1 MALTECPEVNA
12 LIDRLCAEGCTV
24 VQEHILALERGE
36 EHPAYAHLDAA
47 GRRLLLAELRAIM
60 AVYDD

>member
-1 MALTECPEVNA
+1 MALTDNPEVNV

-24 VQEHILALERGE
+24 VQEYILALERGE
-36 EHPAYAHLDAA
+36 EHPVYAHLDAA

-60 AVYDD
+60 AVYGD